1 MVIRL
6 IGLTIGEKEGII
18 KYAGIALFVQFLYSW
33 CRGNFMGYG
42 VAIFKDAEVVGVERR
57 CGGTVRGPILFWVCI
72 IMVGGNRYE
81 ILDYRVDSTFEFL
94 HIKKRYIFECDIM
107 LRKRTL
113 LPYFVIK
120 GIYFRAGGKG
130 HRYRVKRR
138 E

>member
-1 MVIRL
+1 MQ
-6 IGLTIGEKEGII
+6 K
-18 KYAGIALFVQFLYSW
+18 W
-33 CRGNFMGYG
+33 W
-42 VAIFKDAEVVGVERR
+42 GVEQRY
-57 CGGTVRGPILFWVCI
+57 GGTVRGPILFWVCI
-72 IMVGGNRYE
+72 IMVGGSRYE
-81 ILDYRVDSTFEFL
+81 ILDYQVSSTFKFL